1 MSEPKQDNEA
11 AGGRSD
17 STAVLERWSKW
28 IINNP
33 PYIGGDH
40 ACAECYPNSEII
52 KPGFVCVYHE
62 AEHWRE
68 RSNASGKPPAA
79 NELNKGNEC

>member
-1 MSEPKQDNEA
+1 MSTTEHQTEA
-11 AGGRSD
+11 ADGQSRL
-17 STAVLERWSKW
+17 TEMLERWSKW

-40 ACAECYPNSEII
+40 ACAECYPNSDII

-62 AEHWRE
+62 AQHWRE
-68 RSNASGKPPAA
+68 RANA
-79 NELNKGNEC
+79 